1 MRIKIRLYGSIFK
14 SSSSVSVLFRSP
26 SRATTAVSN
35 ASSVKRQAAAAE
47 YEGPKG
53 VIQIT
58 TEQEK
63 QTVQMLEE
71 DKCITAEQEA
81 AATSQHLLEE
91 EEETEH
97 KLKREQESSC
107 DKETRGK

>member
-14 SSSSVSVLFRSP
+14 SSSSVSVSFHSP
-26 SRATTAVSN
+26 SKATTAVSN

-47 YEGPKG
+47 YEGPKS

-91 EEETEH
+91 EEETAQVE
-97 KLKREQESSC
+97 KR
-107 DKETRGK
+107 TRKQL